1 MLEKTKLEVMSSELP
16 ERERRELLARI
27 TRGQDR
33 EEADAVRRVELKAE
47 ERDRLIGQELA
58 QSSLWTRFV
67 LWLMSL
73 FTGRSRKDLFLS
85 SRIAQLKRSIK
96 AASPGISGFET
107 RNLTPRFA
115 RQLYDLYAAS
125 YPLRDLFQ
133 TFAREEAFREGALSA
148 LFEAKYPEARREL
161 SDLVPLSEME
171 AAYTGSGNEEE
182 VRKIVLRRYN
192 DYFKKV
198 PDKLFHLIEEG
209 LKPLLLF
216 RGVVLFPYSLVFR
229 HFNYFPGERLEDKY
243 PYFDN
248 GSAMLVLDL
257 LERLIAGLTLVA
269 RLGGQWFCHEE
280 LLQYYLRYRAW
291 GGEEAWNATRADLS
305 GAVKPAGV
313 QLQLGEAGAGAPP
326 GGPGGV
332 DAPSPANGL
341 KPGRAAGPAAA
352 QAAQLPEPGSQE
364 LAGQAEELARALAEL
379 AEAAGQFDRRVP
391 LLHLLRYFR
400 RDPYLRLEFSVP
412 RLQLRP
418 IYAALLR
425 EKFLGQLAEKLA
437 LVKQNVIERRLR
449 DIFRSEQLLELFY
462 YNERTGYDFRQLG
475 LPHFTHTR
483 SLMVF
488 YNFLSKIYKGFV
500 QEAVQAANSYVFAG
514 NRMVQTRL
522 LQNAGGLEELEAKI
536 VLLDRSLSPEEEDGR
551 ALGAFRNRV
560 STDTSQQKLYRSLV
574 AQKDKEAHDLLEQ
587 GIDHLQSIKRHFD
600 ETVASPVE
608 SIKAILK
615 TLHFSRGRN
624 QTLAALL
631 RSTAELIGDFLELLR
646 QLSALEKGA

>member
-47 ERDRLIGQELA
+47 ERDRLISQELG
-58 QSSLWTRFV
+58 QVSLWTRFV

-85 SRIAQLKRSIK
+85 NRIASLKRSIK
-96 AASPGISGFET
+96 AAAPGVSGFET

-115 RQLYDLYAAS
+115 RYLYDLYAAA

-133 TFAREEAFREGALSA
+133 TFARDEAFREGVLAA
-148 LFEAKYPEARREL
+148 LFEAKYPEARKEL

-192 DYFKKV
+192 DYFKKI
-198 PDKLFHLIEEG
+198 PDRLFHLIEEG
-209 LKPLLLF
+209 LKPLLFF
-216 RGVVLFPYSLVFR
+216 RALALFPYSLVFR
-229 HFNYFPGERLEDKY
+229 HFNYFPGERLDDKY

-257 LERLIAGLTLVA
+257 LERLFAALSLVG
-269 RLGGQWFCHEE
+269 RLGGEWFCHEE
-280 LLQYYLRYRAW
+280 LLRFYAHYRAW
-291 GGEEAWNATRADLS
+291 GAEEAWSAAQAGLS
-305 GAVKPAGV
+305 GVQPGV
-313 QLQLGEAGAGAPP
+313 AGAVQPGVAVVGPQAGALPGVSAGAQGAPP
-326 GGPGGV
+326 V
-332 DAPSPANGL
+332 L
-341 KPGRAAGPAAA
+341 
-352 QAAQLPEPGSQE
+352 EPDSQE
-364 LAGQAEELARALAEL
+364 LAGRAEEMARALAEV
-379 AEAAGQFDRRVP
+379 AAAAGQFERRVP
-391 LLHLLRYFR
+391 LLDLLRYFR
-400 RDPYLRLEFSVP
+400 RDPYLRLEFSIP

-418 IYAALLR
+418 TYAGLLR
-425 EKFLGQLAEKLA
+425 EKFLAQLADKLSI
-437 LVKQNVIERRLR
+437 VKQNVIERRLR

-462 YNERTGYDFRQLG
+462 YNDRPGFDFRKLG
-475 LPHFTHTR
+475 LPHFAHTR
-483 SLMVF
+483 SLMVL
-488 YNFLSKIYKGFV
+488 YNFLSKIYKGYV
-500 QEAVQAANSYVFAG
+500 QDAIQAANSYVFAG
-514 NRMVQTRL
+514 NRIVQTRL
-522 LQNAGGLEELEAKI
+522 LQSAGGLEELEAKI

-551 ALGAFRNRV
+551 ALTGFRTRI
-560 STDTSQQKLYRSLV
+560 STDTSQQKLYRGFV
-574 AQKDKEAHDLLEQ
+574 AQKDKEARDLLEQ
-587 GIDHLQSIKRHFD
+587 GIDHLQSVKRHFD
-600 ETVASPVE
+600 ETVSSPVE
-608 SIKAILK
+608 SIKATLK

-631 RSTAELIGDFLELLR
+631 KSTSELIGDFLELLR

>member
-47 ERDRLIGQELA
+47 ERDRLIAQELG
-58 QSSLWTRFV
+58 QVSLWTRFV

-85 SRIAQLKRSIK
+85 NRIAQLKRSIR
-96 AASPGISGFET
+96 AAAPGISGFET

-115 RQLYDLYAAS
+115 RQLYDLYTAG

-133 TFAREEAFREGALSA
+133 TFARDEVFREGALYA

-161 SDLVPLSEME
+161 SDLVPLPEME

-192 DYFKKV
+192 DYLKKI
-198 PDKLFHLIEEG
+198 PDKLFHLLEEG

-216 RGVVLFPYSLVFR
+216 RGLVLFPYSLVFR
-229 HFNYFPGERLEDKY
+229 HFNYFPADRLDDKY

-257 LERLIAGLTLVA
+257 LERLFAALALAG
-269 RLGGQWFCHEE
+269 RLGGEWFCHEE
-280 LLQYYLRYRAW
+280 LLQFYVRYRTW
-291 GGEEAWNATRADLS
+291 GAEQDSSAGQAGLS
-305 GAVKPAGV
+305 GAGK
-313 QLQLGEAGAGAPP
+313 AGAPVLASGARSGEASGGSDLVRP
-326 GGPGGV
+326 GFNDAGGGAQPGE
-332 DAPSPANGL
+332 AQ
-341 KPGRAAGPAAA
+341 PGDKGAGPVPGLGA
-352 QAAQLPEPGSQE
+352 QEIAE
-364 LAGQAEELARALAEL
+364 QAEELTRALAEL
-379 AEAAGQFDRRVP
+379 AAAAGQFDRKVP
-391 LLHLLRYFR
+391 LLDLLRYFR
-400 RDPYLRLEFSVP
+400 RDPYLRLEFSIP

-418 IYAALLR
+418 VYASLLR
-425 EKFLGQLAEKLA
+425 EKFLGQLADKLSV
-437 LVKQNVIERRLR
+437 VKQNVIERRLR

-462 YNERTGYDFRQLG
+462 YNDRPGFDFRKLG
-475 LPHFTHTR
+475 LPHFAHTR
-483 SLMVF
+483 SLMVLF
-488 YNFLSKIYKGFV
+488 NFLAKIYKGFV
-500 QEAVQAANSYVFAG
+500 QEAIQAANSYVFAG
-514 NRMVQTRL
+514 NRLVQTRL
-522 LQNAGGLEELEAKI
+522 LQAAGGLEELEAKI

-551 ALGAFRNRV
+551 ALTGFRTRISN
-560 STDTSQQKLYRSLV
+560 DTSQQKLYRGFV
-574 AQKDKEAHDLLEQ
+574 VQKDKEARDLLEQ

-600 ETVASPVE
+600 ETVSSPVE

-631 RSTAELIGDFLELLR
+631 KSTSELISDFLELLR

>member
-33 EEADAVRRVELKAE
+33 EEAEAVRRVELKAE
-47 ERDRLIGQELA
+47 ERDRLISQELA
-58 QSSLWTRFV
+58 QVSLWTRFV

-73 FTGRSRKDLFLS
+73 ITGRSRKDLFLS
-85 SRIAQLKRSIK
+85 NRIAQLKHSIR
-96 AASPGISGFET
+96 AAAPGISGFET

-125 YPLRDLFQ
+125 YPLRVLFQ

-171 AAYTGSGNEEE
+171 AVYTGSGNEEA

-192 DYFKKV
+192 DYFKKI
-198 PDKLFHLIEEG
+198 PDKLFQLIEEG
-209 LKPLLLF
+209 LKPLLFF

-229 HFNYFPGERLEDKY
+229 HFNYFPGDRLEGKY

-257 LERLIAGLTLVA
+257 LERLFAALALVA
-269 RLGGQWFCHEE
+269 RLGQEWFCHEE
-280 LLQYYLRYRAW
+280 LLQFFARYRAL
-291 GGEEAWNATRADLS
+291 GGEEAWRAAQAGPS
-305 GAVKPAGV
+305 GAGTVGGGPPPAG
-313 QLQLGEAGAGAPP
+313 GAEP
-326 GGPGGV
+326 GQ
-332 DAPSPANGL
+332 
-341 KPGRAAGPAAA
+341 AAGPAAA
-352 QAAQLPEPGSQE
+352 QTGAAPAGAAMPDGVGQAPQVPEPGSQE
-364 LAGQAEELARALAEL
+364 LAGQAEELARALAEV
-379 AEAAGQFDRRVP
+379 AAVAGQFDRRVP
-391 LLHLLRYFR
+391 LLDLLRYFR
-400 RDPYLRLEFSVP
+400 RDPYLRLEFSIP

-418 IYAALLR
+418 IFAGLLR
-425 EKFLGQLAEKLA
+425 ERFLAQLADKLT

-449 DIFRSEQLLELFY
+449 DIFHSEQLLELFF
-462 YNERTGYDFRQLG
+462 YNDRPGFDFRKLG
-475 LPHFTHTR
+475 LPHFAHTR

-500 QEAVQAANSYVFAG
+500 QEAIQAANSYVFPG
-514 NRMVQTRL
+514 NRIVQTRL
-522 LQNAGGLEELEAKI
+522 LQAAGGLEELEAKI
-536 VLLDRSLSPEEEDGR
+536 VLLDRTLSPEEEDGR
-551 ALGAFRNRV
+551 VLAAFRARV
-560 STDTSQQKLYRSLV
+560 STDTSQQKLYRGFV
-574 AQKDKEAHDLLEQ
+574 AQKDKEAHNLLEQ

-600 ETVASPVE
+600 ETVSSPVE
-608 SIKAILK
+608 SIKAVLK

-631 RSTAELIGDFLELLR
+631 KSTAELIGDFLELLR
-646 QLSALEKGA
+646 QLSALEKGS